1 MPSGRVEKAQGAKGA
16 HGRVSRA
23 CGVQGRFWEEVTLR
37 LRLRMNR
44 SWYPVARKMSW
55 KKVLQ
60 AKERT

>member
-1 MPSGRVEKAQGAKGA
+1 M
-16 HGRVSRA
+16 SRA